1 MDANCERSPIRF
13 QCECASLIFAHLG
26 RPGVAST
33 QLRVLWTA
41 IAPRRGTSSS
51 CRTRRPDAVT
61 PSRPRPSGPS
71 RELLVRANSSKCLG
85 LRLTLE
91 QSSRLWGLER
101 AECEALLHV
110 LVHRKF
116 LSVRADGK
124 YGRTT
129 DGDARDRRRVAKA
142 SLKSGPATARSAGTP
157 ADRRAGARSS
167 LG

>member
-1 MDANCERSPIRF
+1 M
-13 QCECASLIFAHLG
+13 
-26 RPGVAST
+26 
-33 QLRVLWTA
+33 
-41 IAPRRGTSSS
+41 
-51 CRTRRPDAVT
+51 RTRAFEQLVT
-61 PSRPRPSGPS
+61 RVKSEFVEMP
-71 RELLVRANSSKCLG
+71 G
-85 LRLTLE
+85 LRLTIE

-124 YGRTT
+124 YGRAT
-129 DGDARDRRRVAKA
+129 DGDARDRRHAAKA

-167 LG
+167 LD